1 MITNEITKEEPHL
14 SFEPAIKLPEIP
26 KVEHNLNV
34 IKNYAEELKDFW
46 QPVLFTSEQLDKAKE
61 VKAGI
66 NKLVKQVADLRKETV
81 KKYKEP
87 IDDFEKTAKET
98 EAILKEASEVLSNK
112 INVFVQQEQEA
123 KSENILRLIN
133 GILADSK
140 TDITDGEITWD
151 PKWLN
156 KTYRM
161 SQIEE
166 DVKNQINNILTVKET
181 KRLAKE
187 NLRLKL
193 EQLDPEHLLNH
204 EVYLTKL
211 DYVDNVDVVFASAVE
226 YFERAKKS
234 AKVVEPQPLNVDD
247 IFQVTTYKVTFEGSF
262 EEIQKL
268 KEFAKA
274 NNIKEV

>member
-14 SFEPAIKLPEIP
+14 SFEPAIKLPETP

-81 KKYKEP
+81 KKYKES

-140 TDITDGEITWD
+140 TDITDGEIAWD

-156 KTYRM
+156 KTYKM

-193 EQLDPEHLLNH
+193 DQLDPEGILNH
-204 EVYLTKL
+204 EVYVTKL
-211 DYVDNVDVVFASAVE
+211 DYVDNVDLVFASATND
-226 YFERAKKS
+226 FEELKRS
-234 AKVVEPQPLNVDD
+234 IMEQPILEIDD
-247 IFQVTTYKVTFEGSF
+247 IFNPTTYKVTFEGSF

>member
-140 TDITDGEITWD
+140 TDITDGEIAWD

-156 KTYRM
+156 KTYKM

-193 EQLDPEHLLNH
+193 DQLDPEGILNH
-204 EVYLTKL
+204 EVYVTKL
-211 DYVDNVDVVFASAVE
+211 DYVDNVDLVFASATND
-226 YFERAKKS
+226 FEELKRS
-234 AKVVEPQPLNVDD
+234 IMEQPILEIDD
-247 IFQVTTYKVTFEGSF
+247 IFNPTTYKVTFEGSF